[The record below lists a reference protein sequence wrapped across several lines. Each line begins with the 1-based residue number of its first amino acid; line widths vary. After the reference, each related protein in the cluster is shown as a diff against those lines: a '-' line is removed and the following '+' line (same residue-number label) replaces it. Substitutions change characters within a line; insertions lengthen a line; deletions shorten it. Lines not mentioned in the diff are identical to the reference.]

1 LDEML
6 REIAKGP
13 VPQSAGLTLEDQEP
27 RAIALGSRSLGDQ
40 IGWQGVIEIG
50 YAERSGHGG
59 RDLRTA
65 PSIFS
70 AG

>member
-1 LDEML
+1 ML
-6 REIAKGP
+6 RKVAEGP
-13 VPQSAGLTLEDQEP
+13 VPQGATLALEDQEP
-27 RAIALGSRSLGDQ
+27 RAIALGSWSLGDQ